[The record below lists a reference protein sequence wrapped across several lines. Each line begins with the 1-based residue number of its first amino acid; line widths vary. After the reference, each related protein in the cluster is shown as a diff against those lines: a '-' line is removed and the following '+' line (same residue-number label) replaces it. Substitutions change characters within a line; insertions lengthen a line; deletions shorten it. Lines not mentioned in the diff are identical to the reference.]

1 MKKCSL
7 HIPYKI
13 KQHQTFEFVRAT
25 ANSSYILYG
34 EMGKCIFLSPLPFK
48 KGHIGHVEAPYA
60 VEFAA
65 NKAHK
70 SEAQHQIHQAWGK

>member
-1 MKKCSL
+1 
-7 HIPYKI
+7 
-13 KQHQTFEFVRAT
+13 
-25 ANSSYILYG
+25 
-34 EMGKCIFLSPLPFK
+34 MGKWENAFFSPLPFK
-48 KGHIGHVEAPYA
+48 KGHIGHVEAAYA